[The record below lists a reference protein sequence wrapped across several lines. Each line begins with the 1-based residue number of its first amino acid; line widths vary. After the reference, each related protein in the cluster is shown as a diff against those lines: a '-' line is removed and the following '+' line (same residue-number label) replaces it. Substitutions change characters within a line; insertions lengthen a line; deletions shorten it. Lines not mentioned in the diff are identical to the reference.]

1 MARGGEA
8 AESRGEPPSLSPL
21 HEPPPPLVELLLGP
35 PAEQQRAERL
45 CSAIAQRGVAALGS
59 LSGMDHAQLV
69 ALYRAHVLPLPQ
81 RELRGDS
88 HWARRVT
95 QRGGTRAAQPA
106 GSPAGLKHWNENRK
120 RPLIVFDGA
129 STKTVIKVRRVSAE
143 GGGGTN
149 PPATEG
155 KVAIKSPVPSLA
167 QVSPRLPEPSNGA
180 APTSPSC
187 VLSKGATAPGGD
199 AVGSVKV
206 KRVPSVDPKR
216 EEKSVGS
223 PEVKSKIQR
232 IKWP

>member
-8 AESRGEPPSLSPL
+8 AESREEPPQ
-21 HEPPPPLVELLLGP
+21 PPPQLHELLLGP

-88 HWARRVT
+88 NWAQRVI
-95 QRGGTRAAQPA
+95 QRGGTRAAQSHATAPA

-143 GGGGTN
+143 GGGTN
-149 PPATEG
+149 LPATEG
-155 KVAIKSPVPSLA
+155 KVAVKSPVPSLA

-180 APTSPSC
+180 VPTSPSC
-187 VLSKGATAPGGD
+187 VLSKGAIAPGGD
-199 AVGSVKV
+199 AVSSVKV

>member
-1 MARGGEA
+1 MARGGE
-8 AESRGEPPSLSPL
+8 SRGEAPSLPPL
-21 HEPPPPLVELLLGP
+21 HESRLQLVELLLGP

-69 ALYRAHVLPLPQ
+69 ALYRAQVLPLPQ

-88 HWARRVT
+88 LWARRVT
-95 QRGGTRAAQPA
+95 QKGDTRAAQSAGSPA

-143 GGGGTN
+143 GGGTN

-155 KVAIKSPVPSLA
+155 KVAIKSPVPSLV

-187 VLSKGATAPGGD
+187 VLSKGATASGGD

>member
-1 MARGGEA
+1 
-8 AESRGEPPSLSPL
+8 
-21 HEPPPPLVELLLGP
+21 
-35 PAEQQRAERL
+35 
-45 CSAIAQRGVAALGS
+45 
-59 LSGMDHAQLV
+59 MDHAQLV

-88 HWARRVT
+88 NWAQRVI
-95 QRGGTRAAQPA
+95 QRLKHYSITNTK
-106 GSPAGLKHWNENRK
+106 LKHWNENRK

-143 GGGGTN
+143 GGGTN
-149 PPATEG
+149 LPATEG
-155 KVAIKSPVPSLA
+155 KVAVKSPVPSLA

-180 APTSPSC
+180 VPTSPSC
-187 VLSKGATAPGGD
+187 VLSKGAIAPGGD
-199 AVGSVKV
+199 AVSSVKV